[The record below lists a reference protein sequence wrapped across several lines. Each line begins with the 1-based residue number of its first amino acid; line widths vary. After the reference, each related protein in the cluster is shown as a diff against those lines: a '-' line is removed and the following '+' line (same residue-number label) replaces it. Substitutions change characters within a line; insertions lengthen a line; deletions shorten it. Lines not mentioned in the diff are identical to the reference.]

1 MKKINNIKNVNPKC
15 FPVSIK
21 CLDVLNVKDRLDV
34 IHTFEN
40 KEEFEHWK
48 NLVIEWDNMG
58 KSKKEKEG
66 YLLLDEVVEPTL
78 EITKYI

>member
-1 MKKINNIKNVNPKC
+1 MKKINNIIELEPDK

-34 IHTFEN
+34 IHTFNN